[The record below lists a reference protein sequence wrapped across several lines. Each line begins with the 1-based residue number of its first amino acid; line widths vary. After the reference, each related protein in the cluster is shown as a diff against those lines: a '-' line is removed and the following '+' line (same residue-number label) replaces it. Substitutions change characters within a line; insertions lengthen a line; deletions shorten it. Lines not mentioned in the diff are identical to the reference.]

1 MHVYN
6 LCVYILINKCLLQS
20 ATPSLH
26 PATDTLLTPPGA
38 QCACPGDVLT
48 YTCCINGTG
57 NTLWRGTAFD
67 CISSSNEIL
76 LRHSQFGSGGAS
88 GDCTGGAL
96 TARSL
101 GVENGNC
108 YVSQL
113 NATVSTTF
121 NGQSI
126 QCKHNSNT
134 GTRLIG
140 ESVLNV
146 VSGIIKGLIKL
157 L

>member
-1 MHVYN
+1 MPFTICHPIIAPSYRYPTN
-6 LCVYILINKCLLQS
+6 
-20 ATPSLH
+20 TPG
-26 PATDTLLTPPGA
+26 T

-57 NTLWRGTAFD
+57 NTLWRGTAFN
-67 CISSSNEIL
+67 CPSSSNEIV
-76 LRHSQFGSGGAS
+76 LRHSRFASTGSS

-101 GVENGNC
+101 AVENDNC

-113 NATVSTTF
+113 NAIVSTTF

-126 QCKHNSNT
+126 QCEHNTNT